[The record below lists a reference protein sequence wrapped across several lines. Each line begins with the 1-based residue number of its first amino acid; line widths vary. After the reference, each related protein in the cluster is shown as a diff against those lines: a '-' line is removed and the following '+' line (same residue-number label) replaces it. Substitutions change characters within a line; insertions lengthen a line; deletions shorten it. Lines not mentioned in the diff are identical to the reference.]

1 MDNEDET
8 NSGEASS
15 ANLAGTITSSYPL
28 MLGIHHIGHNR
39 SFPGFADE
47 IAIWDEELTANGTT
61 L

>member
-8 NSGEASS
+8 NSAVYS

-39 SFPGFADE
+39 SFPGFVDE
-47 IAIWDEELTANGTT
+47 IAIWDEELTANE
-61 L
+61 